1 MFCCT
6 YKYTEK
12 VKSWITLAGFWPDGR
27 DKTEQQEFVALT
39 KLFLKLSTMENKLNR
54 KKIKPRGKDIVMG
67 IGPLLESPKSSTDY
81 QGGNSCKS
89 KPER

>member
-1 MFCCT
+1 M
-6 YKYTEK
+6 EK
-12 VKSWITLAGFWPDGR
+12 VKSWITLAGFWPDRR
-27 DKTEQQEFVALT
+27 DKTEQREFMALR

-54 KKIKPRGKDIVMG
+54 KKIKPRGKDTDMR
-67 IGPLLESPKSSTDY
+67 IGYLLESPKRSGDY